1 MVGDELVFYGDGEP
15 GSPQGG
21 PAHIRTLAHRHPG
34 LRPPLAPQA
43 VVPISPARAVV
54 GIRSR
59 AGIKA
64 EQVLQKFPLKDSFSR
79 FSFENKF
86 ITTSNRKPVAVGLIT
101 SRPGLS
107 N

>member
-1 MVGDELVFYGDGEP
+1 MTLGKVLGCPERRPRPAFRCRLAGTQ
-15 GSPQGG
+15 GS
-21 PAHIRTLAHRHPG
+21 
-34 LRPPLAPQA
+34 RPWSPRPWG
-43 VVPISPARAVV
+43 PISTARAVV
-54 GIRSR
+54 SIGSR

-86 ITTSNRKPVAVGLIT
+86 ITTSNRSPVAVGLIT
-101 SRPGLS
+101 SSPGLS

>member
-1 MVGDELVFYGDGEP
+1 M
-15 GSPQGG
+15 
-21 PAHIRTLAHRHPG
+21 LAHRHPG

-43 VVPISPARAVV
+43 LVPISPARAVV

-107 N
+107 H